1 MPRAV
6 SAEEN
11 KYPEVSS
18 TYGVSVTSEE
28 NGPAEEYRRRLDARR
43 LEIRCFDKLHIR
55 YGNVRLLLAVVIAAL
70 AWCALRLHLISPWWL
85 AVPVAAFAVV
95 AVYHARVLR
104 ARGCALRVVEV
115 YQRGL
120 ARIEDRWMGGGQQG
134 ERFRGLGHGDF
145 SCSERK
151 SALSPGARNFA
162 VSGKP
167 QGPSPAAQDDKL
179 FVEEDVNEVDAVH
192 RAPGQRESGHIYA
205 ADLDL
210 FGAGSLFEL
219 LSTARTRMGENALA
233 AWLLSPAPVEEI
245 LGRQGA
251 VAELRGNLDLRE
263 DLAVLGKEAGAGVHP
278 EALLRW
284 AEAPVEVRQR
294 WLRWLAPVLAL
305 LAIGT
310 AVVWAVGG
318 MFLPFLIVLIVEGS
332 ISYGMRKRLDA
343 VLSATEGAF
352 ENLDLLS
359 TLLARLEREEFRAPR
374 LQAIEQALASH
385 NQKGSQA
392 IARLRT
398 LVDFIDSRDNLFVK
412 VLDAP
417 LMYFVQAALASE
429 DWRARHGRA
438 VRGWLTATGEMEAM
452 LSLAAYHY
460 EHPGDPFPE
469 FLAESSDGVPILHG
483 EGLGHPL
490 LPAAQC
496 VRNDV
501 RLDAETRVLLVSGSN
516 MSGKSTYLRTAGINA
531 VMAMAGAPV
540 RARRLRLTPLQ
551 VGASIQVND
560 SLQEGSSRFY
570 AEITRLRRIYDLA
583 AKRLPLLFLL
593 DELLQGT
600 NSNDRR
606 IGAEGVLR
614 GLVERGAV
622 GILTTHDLALT
633 EMGGLQQGVLR
644 NMHFQDDLEEGR
656 MRFDFLLREGI
667 ITKSNGLELMR
678 SIGLKV

>member
-1 MPRAV
+1 MPHAV

-18 TYGVSVTSEE
+18 TSGVSVTSEE

-134 ERFRGLGHGDF
+134 ERFRGLGHGD
-145 SCSERK
+145 
-151 SALSPGARNFA
+151 
-162 VSGKP
+162 
-167 QGPSPAAQDDKL
+167 
-179 FVEEDVNEVDAVH
+179 
-192 RAPGQRESGHIYA
+192 SGHIYA

-245 LGRQGA
+245 LRRQGA

-318 MFLPFLIVLIVEGS
+318 MVLPFLIVLIVEGS

-374 LQAIEQALASH
+374 LQAIEQALTSH

-398 LVDFIDSRDNLFVK
+398 LVDFIDSRNNLFVK
-412 VLDAP
+412 VLDVP
-417 LMYFVQAALASE
+417 LMYSVQAALASE

-516 MSGKSTYLRTAGINA
+516 MSGKSTYLRTAGTNA

>member
-18 TYGVSVTSEE
+18 TSGVSVTSEE

-43 LEIRCFDKLHIR
+43 LEIRRFDKLHIR
-55 YGNVRLLLAVVIAAL
+55 YGNVRLLLAVVIAAQ

-85 AVPVAAFAVV
+85 TVPVAAFAVV

-134 ERFRGLGHGDF
+134 ERFRGLGHGD
-145 SCSERK
+145 
-151 SALSPGARNFA
+151 
-162 VSGKP
+162 
-167 QGPSPAAQDDKL
+167 
-179 FVEEDVNEVDAVH
+179 
-192 RAPGQRESGHIYA
+192 SGHIYA
-205 ADLDL
+205 ADLDV
-210 FGAGSLFEL
+210 FGVGSLFEL
-219 LSTARTRMGENALA
+219 LSTARTRMGEDALA

-284 AEAPVEVRQR
+284 AEAPVEIRQR

-318 MFLPFLIVLIVEGS
+318 MVLPFLIVLIVEGS

-359 TLLARLEREEFRAPR
+359 TLLARLEREKFRAPR
-374 LQAIEQALASH
+374 LQSIQQALTSH

-412 VLDAP
+412 VLDVP
-417 LMYFVQAALASE
+417 LMYSVQAALASE

-438 VRGWLTATGEMEAM
+438 VRGWLTATAEMEAL

-516 MSGKSTYLRTAGINA
+516 MSGKSTYLRTVGTNT

-583 AKRLPLLFLL
+583 AKRPPLLFLL

-633 EMGGLQQGVLR
+633 EMGGLQQGVLW

-667 ITKSNGLELMR
+667 ITKSNGLALMR

>member
-18 TYGVSVTSEE
+18 TSGVSVTSEE

-85 AVPVAAFAVV
+85 TVPVAAFAVV

-134 ERFRGLGHGDF
+134 ERFRGLGHGD
-145 SCSERK
+145 
-151 SALSPGARNFA
+151 
-162 VSGKP
+162 
-167 QGPSPAAQDDKL
+167 
-179 FVEEDVNEVDAVH
+179 
-192 RAPGQRESGHIYA
+192 SGHIYA

-219 LSTARTRMGENALA
+219 LSTARTRMGEDALA

-318 MFLPFLIVLIVEGS
+318 MVLPFLIVLIVEGS

-359 TLLARLEREEFRAPR
+359 TLLARLEREKFRAPR
-374 LQAIEQALASH
+374 LQAIKQALASH

-438 VRGWLTATGEMEAM
+438 VRGWLTATGEMEAL

-516 MSGKSTYLRTAGINA
+516 MSGKSTYLRTAGTNA

-633 EMGGLQQGVLR
+633 EMGGLQQDVLW

-667 ITKSNGLELMR
+667 ITKSNGLALMR